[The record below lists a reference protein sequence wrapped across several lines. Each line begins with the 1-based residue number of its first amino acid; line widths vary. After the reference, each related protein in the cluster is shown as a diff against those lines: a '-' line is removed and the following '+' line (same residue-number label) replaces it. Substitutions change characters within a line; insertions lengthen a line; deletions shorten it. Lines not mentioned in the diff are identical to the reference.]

1 MEITEFGSS
10 VVNGFEAITLMPS
23 RDCRHS
29 SVTRH
34 YARTPVSSYEDLSSM
49 LVATLASD
57 SPRNIDVV
65 LEGTQAGRSSGI
77 IENYDVQYVSYLGRF
92 HVE

>member
-1 MEITEFGSS
+1 
-10 VVNGFEAITLMPS
+10 
-23 RDCRHS
+23 
-29 SVTRH
+29 
-34 YARTPVSSYEDLSSM
+34 M

-65 LEGTQAGRSSGI
+65 LESTQAGRSPGI
-77 IENYDVQYVSYLGRF
+77 IEDYNVQYVSDLGRF